1 MRVTSSLWVG
11 AYVRRCFAE
20 GAFAAVVRRG
30 AEEAGAIFVIV
41 DRLNGTADLYAPAP
55 QAIFDESRPSD
66 RLFQLVAA
74 DEPLADVNARVEREV
89 RFDPDLWV
97 VAVEDR
103 DGRAF
108 LERLSGRCASGALRL
123 SSRSAPLDA
132 RRCRRTR
139 AAAPVGVLGQI
150 RLVAGLA
157 LVPRRCAR
165 PRTASPPS
173 SGPCRQRGR

>member
-20 GAFAAVVRRG
+20 GAFAAVARRG

-41 DRLNGTADLYAPAP
+41 DRLSGVADLYVPAP
-55 QAIFDESRPSD
+55 QATFDESRPSV
-66 RLFQLVAA
+66 RVFQLVVAGQ
-74 DEPLADVNARVEREV
+74 PLADVDARLEREV

-108 LERLSGRCASGALRL
+108 L
-123 SSRSAPLDA
+123 D
-132 RRCRRTR
+132 T
-139 AAAPVGVLGQI
+139 I
-150 RLVAGLA
+150 
-157 LVPRRCAR
+157 
-165 PRTASPPS
+165 
-173 SGPCRQRGR
+173 

>member
-20 GAFAAVVRRG
+20 GAFAAVTRRG

-41 DRLNGTADLYAPAP
+41 DRLSGTADLYAPAP
-55 QAIFDESRPSD
+55 QASFSESRPSE

-74 DEPLADVNARVEREV
+74 AEPLADVNARIEREA

-108 LERLSGRCASGALRL
+108 LDLTL
-123 SSRSAPLDA
+123 
-132 RRCRRTR
+132 
-139 AAAPVGVLGQI
+139 
-150 RLVAGLA
+150 
-157 LVPRRCAR
+157 
-165 PRTASPPS
+165 
-173 SGPCRQRGR
+173 